1 LYSVAAVAAGAA
13 VEAALSVAGVS
24 FLPQPT
30 SAAET
35 ARVSSTSLGVRAIT

>member
-1 LYSVAAVAAGAA
+1 LNSVAAGAAAVGVA

-35 ARVSSTSLGVRAIT
+35 ASVSRTI